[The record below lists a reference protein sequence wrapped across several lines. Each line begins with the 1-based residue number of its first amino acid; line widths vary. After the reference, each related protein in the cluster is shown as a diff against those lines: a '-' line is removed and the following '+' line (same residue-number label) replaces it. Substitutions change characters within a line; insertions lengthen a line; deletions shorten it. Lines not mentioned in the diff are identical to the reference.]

1 MKFNFLYILFLI
13 LLCSCVQDMENIK
26 VDEEIIEESPFSSKG
41 FALIYEDSFFNE
53 LIVDNKLNEK
63 EYYVLHS
70 FLENDVI
77 VTIYNPLNSNSLTA
91 KVKKTSKYPPLY
103 NIVIT
108 KKMASDLDLDINNPY
123 VEVVKNK
130 KNIKFI
136 AKKAKIFEE
145 EKTVAD
151 KAPVT
156 SISINDLSTSELSSN
171 KKYKNLNTSYIINIA
186 EFYYY
191 DSALGIKERFEKEA
205 NLSGIKLKEVSKT
218 KFKVYAGPYPSFNSM
233 KEIYLSLYELGFEE
247 LEIINIK

>member
-1 MKFNFLYILFLI
+1 
-13 LLCSCVQDMENIK
+13 
-26 VDEEIIEESPFSSKG
+26 
-41 FALIYEDSFFNE
+41 
-53 LIVDNKLNEK
+53 
-63 EYYVLHS
+63 
-70 FLENDVI
+70 
-77 VTIYNPLNSNSLTA
+77 
-91 KVKKTSKYPPLY
+91 
-103 NIVIT
+103 
-108 KKMASDLDLDINNPY
+108 MASDLDLDINNPY

-191 DSALGIKERFEKEA
+191 DSALGIKERFEKE
-205 NLSGIKLKEVSKT
+205 L
-218 KFKVYAGPYPSFNSM
+218 
-233 KEIYLSLYELGFEE
+233 IYLGL
-247 LEIINIK
+247 N